1 MSGCRYGRGKSAP
14 ASPWVA
20 WSSSSSLYGQGGGP
34 AEHFGVKREKCWFVS
49 SAEPRQLNRRLVF
62 AWYLIERVECRQLD
76 PSHVPPVAVCR
87 HGQQMCHRLELLLK
101 TRKEIKKERKKTM
114 LSKEFFG
121 FGHVVVDGVV
131 KYYLQVRK
139 SFPPPAATF
148 NFVCCC
154 RCCRR
159 LDLFVKRMSTCC
171 CYRPHSLFCLF
182 ISFFAAD
189 SMPLLLLL

>member
-101 TRKEIKKERKKTM
+101 TRKEIKKERKKNDVVERIFRVRTRRRRRCRKI
-114 LSKEFFG
+114 LFTSSK
-121 FGHVVVDGVV
+121 
-131 KYYLQVRK
+131 K
-139 SFPPPAATF
+139 FPPSGRDF
-148 NFVCCC
+148 QF
-154 RCCRR
+154 R
-159 LDLFVKRMSTCC
+159 
-171 CYRPHSLFCLF
+171 
-182 ISFFAAD
+182 
-189 SMPLLLLL
+189 LLLLLPLLSSSRSLCQKNVNMLLLSSP

>member
-1 MSGCRYGRGKSAP
+1 
-14 ASPWVA
+14 
-20 WSSSSSLYGQGGGP
+20 
-34 AEHFGVKREKCWFVS
+34 
-49 SAEPRQLNRRLVF
+49 
-62 AWYLIERVECRQLD
+62 
-76 PSHVPPVAVCR
+76 
-87 HGQQMCHRLELLLK
+87 
-101 TRKEIKKERKKTM
+101 M

-189 SMPLLLLL
+189 SMPLLLLLL